1 MGRRERYLVIR
12 CLPGTQTQLP
22 RAEPPVTV
30 GVDLQ
35 GRARGGVGGG
45 VRDPERT
52 SPTQETSGGT
62 EAGSGAGGMTR
73 AQPSRWALWCDIFCL
88 LWEPGLPPCPVQN
101 SILGQ
106 TEPRTTIQAISP
118 PLRQGAG
125 GLGSLPSS
133 CLQSPG

>member
-45 VRDPERT
+45 
-52 SPTQETSGGT
+52 
-62 EAGSGAGGMTR
+62 GAGPGAHKSHPR
-73 AQPSRWALWCDIFCL
+73 DFRRHRGGQRSRGNDQGSAQ
-88 LWEPGLPPCPVQN
+88 
-101 SILGQ
+101 
-106 TEPRTTIQAISP
+106 
-118 PLRQGAG
+118 
-125 GLGSLPSS
+125 
-133 CLQSPG
+133 